1 LEFSPFENQDVAAI
15 FAALSTDLRPA
26 LMRLRQLVLDT
37 AAHTANVGEL
47 IETLKWGEPAYLP
60 AKARTGTT
68 IRINALRGSRDRYA
82 LFVPCQT
89 SLVETWRRR
98 YSEIFTFEGNRA
110 ILFRIG
116 HDTHHEP
123 LAHCIAM
130 ALTYHRHAGP

>member
-1 LEFSPFENQDVAAI
+1 MEFSPFENQDVAAI
-15 FAALSTDLRPA
+15 FAALSTDLRPP
-26 LMRLRQLVLDT
+26 LLRLRQLVLDT
-37 AAHTANVGEL
+37 ASQTANVGEL

-98 YSEIFTFEGNRA
+98 YCEIFTFEGNRA
-110 ILFRIG
+110 ILFQIG
-116 HDTHHEP
+116 HDIP
-123 LAHCIAM
+123 SAALRHCIAM
-130 ALTYHRHAGP
+130 ALTYHRRASP

>member
-1 LEFSPFENQDVAAI
+1 MG
-15 FAALSTDLRPA
+15 R
-26 LMRLRQLVLDT
+26 
-37 AAHTANVGEL
+37 
-47 IETLKWGEPAYLP
+47 PAYLP

-89 SLVETWRRR
+89 SLVDTWRRH
-98 YSEIFTFEGNRA
+98 YSDTFTFEGNRA

-116 HDTHHEP
+116 HHIQQEP